1 MELLWGFFS
10 NRRDNILEDEIE
22 KVLIF
27 GQGENINTNF
37 FFGAAKR
44 YAVEHGADIPK
55 YDEDKSVSFK
65 MVLHEQKIWV
75 HFFKVGLMTSMMAE
89 NYEDVFM
96 ENGSAEEQYKFMMK
110 NSRDKINRITN
121 EFKEDLKKFSGKE
134 SYDIDPEIE
143 DIINGK

>member
-1 MELLWGFFS
+1 
-10 NRRDNILEDEIE
+10 
-22 KVLIF
+22 
-27 GQGENINTNF
+27 
-37 FFGAAKR
+37 
-44 YAVEHGADIPK
+44 
-55 YDEDKSVSFK
+55 

-121 EFKEDLKKFSGKE
+121 EFKKDLKKLSGKE